1 VDVGAGEPGTAFI
14 PKEVPMNRLNTLC
27 RRGAAAGWLAVLLV
41 LLGCSTNPATGK
53 RQLALISEQQEIA
66 MGLEADQQVQ
76 QQLGLYPD
84 NELQAYVNRVGQKLA
99 AASERPSLQWTFR
112 VVDDPVVNAFALPGG
127 HIYVTRGLLTHL
139 TSEAELA
146 SVMGHEI
153 GHVTARHSV
162 EQMSKAQLAQIGLIA
177 GMIVKPELANY
188 SDLASTGL
196 QLMFLK
202 FSRDD
207 ERQADDLGL
216 RYMYQQ
222 NYDPRE
228 MPQVFETLR
237 RVSAQQGE
245 GRIPGWLATHPTE
258 EARIKTISSKVA
270 NLNVSGNRIVNRE
283 GYIKQLD
290 NVVFGPNPREGYFVG
305 NTFIQPDLGIQ
316 IRFPQ
321 GWKTS
326 NEKQAVGAISPN
338 QDAVVVV
345 TLSDQRSPQAA
356 AQQFFS
362 QQGIQ
367 EGQTLRTDLGGLPAV
382 ARIFGAQTQSGN
394 IQGIAAFAEK
404 SGKVYRILGY
414 TVAQNWSR
422 YEDLLSSSLSSFGP
436 VTDRQALNVQPK
448 RVDVVSLPSSMT
460 LEEFA
465 RRYPSTVDLATLA
478 IINQA
483 DPSTRFPAGTE
494 VKRVVGGELPA
505 EQGR

>member
-1 VDVGAGEPGTAFI
+1 
-14 PKEVPMNRLNTLC
+14 
-27 RRGAAAGWLAVLLV
+27 LATLLV
-41 LLGCSTNPATGK
+41 LSACATNPATGK
-53 RQLALISEQQEIA
+53 RQIALISEQQEIA
-66 MGLEADQQVQ
+66 MGQEADQQVQ

-84 NELQAYVNRVGQKLA
+84 RELQEYVNRVGQKLA
-99 AASERPSLQWTFR
+99 AASERPNLPWTFR

-127 HIYVTRGLLTHL
+127 HIFVTRGLLTHL

-146 SVMGHEI
+146 SVIGHEI

-188 SDLASTGL
+188 ADLATQGL

-237 RVSAQQGE
+237 RVSSQQGN
-245 GRIPGWLATHPTE
+245 GRIPGWLLTHPTE
-258 EARIKTISSKVA
+258 EERIRTISSKVA
-270 NLNVSGNRIVNRE
+270 KLDASNRTVNRE
-283 GYIKQLD
+283 GYVSKLD
-290 NVVFGPNPREGYFVG
+290 NVIFGQNPREGYFVG
-305 NTFIQPDLGIQ
+305 NTFIQPELGIQ
-316 IRFPQ
+316 ITFPQ

-338 QDAVVVV
+338 QDAIVVV
-345 TLSDQRSPQAA
+345 TLSDQRSAQSA

-367 EGQTLRTDLGGLPAV
+367 TGQSLRADLGGLPAV
-382 ARIFGAQTQSGN
+382 ARVFGAQTQSGDLE
-394 IQGIAAFAEK
+394 GIAAFVEK
-404 SGKVYRILGY
+404 DGKVYRILGY
-414 TVAQNWSR
+414 TPAQNWRR
-422 YEDLLSSSLSSFGP
+422 YDDVLSSSIGSFER
-436 VTDRQALNVQPK
+436 VTDRRALDVQPK
-448 RVDVVSLPSSMT
+448 RVDVVSLPSAMT
-460 LEEFA
+460 LEEFS
-465 RRYPSTVDLATLA
+465 RRYPSTVDLTTLA

-494 VKRVVGGELPA
+494 VKRVVGGELPT
-505 EQGR
+505 ERGR